1 MNPHQQILEKS
12 AEAYQLYLPHISIDT
27 VIFGFSE
34 NELKVLAIKMKFN
47 NQWFLPGGYL
57 KKEEHIDDAAVRIL
71 SERAGVTDLFLEEFS
86 VFGKNGRSEEVF
98 SDYDDTLWH
107 KQRFISIGY
116 YALVNYH
123 DVSPKADELSNEFE
137 WLDVNNLDEY
147 SITMDHKQIILKALL
162 TLRERITYKPIGYN
176 LLPEKFTMTELQRLY
191 ETILGRTLNR
201 GNFYRK
207 IKNLGILTKLDE
219 LRTGGAHKAQD
230 LYCFNK
236 ENYEKALQNGV
247 NSW

>member
-1 MNPHQQILEKS
+1 MNPHTQILQKS
-12 AEAYQLYLPHISIDT
+12 TEAYQLYLPHISIDT

-47 NQWFLPGGYL
+47 KQWFLPGGYL

-71 SERAGVTDLFLEEFS
+71 QERAGVTDIFLEEFS
-86 VFGKNGRSEEVF
+86 VFGRNGRSEEVF
-98 SDYDDTLWH
+98 SDYDESLWH

-123 DVSPKADELSNEFE
+123 DVSPTADELSDEFE
-137 WLDVNNLDEY
+137 WLDVNNLDHY
-147 SITMDHKQIILKALL
+147 LITMDHKQIILKALL

-191 ETILGRTLNR
+191 ETILGRSLNR

-219 LRTGGAHKAQD
+219 QRKGGAHKAQD
-230 LYCFNK
+230 VYSFNK

>member
-123 DVSPKADELSNEFE
+123 DVFPKADELSNEFE

-230 LYCFNK
+230 LYSFNK

>member
-1 MNPHQQILEKS
+1 MNPRKQILQKS
-12 AEAYQLYLPHISIDT
+12 AEAYQLYIPHISIDT

-47 NQWFLPGGYL
+47 EQWFLPGGYL
-57 KKEEHIDDAAVRIL
+57 KKEENIDNAAIRIL
-71 SERAGVTDLFLEEFS
+71 RDRAGVTDIFLEEFS
-86 VFGKNGRSEEVF
+86 VFGDNGRNEEVF
-98 SDYDDTLWH
+98 SDYDDSLWH

-116 YALVNYH
+116 YALVNYN
-123 DVSPKADELSNEFE
+123 DVSPKADELSHEFE
-137 WLDVNNLDEY
+137 WLDVNNLDQY

-191 ETILGRTLNR
+191 ETILGRNLNR

-219 LRTGGAHKAQD
+219 LRTGGAHKPQD
-230 LYCFNK
+230 LYSFNK
-236 ENYEKALQNGV
+236 EHYEKALQNGV

>member
-1 MNPHQQILEKS
+1 MNSRQQLLERS
-12 AEAYQLYLPHISIDT
+12 TEAYQLYLPHISIDT

-47 NQWFLPGGYL
+47 KQWFLPGGYL
-57 KKEEHIDDAAVRIL
+57 KKEENIDDAAVRIL
-71 SERAGVTDLFLEEFS
+71 SERAGVTDIFLEEFS

-98 SDYDDTLWH
+98 SDYDDNLWH

-116 YALVNYH
+116 YALVNYN
-123 DVSPKADELSNEFE
+123 DVSPKADELSEEFE
-137 WLDVNNLDEY
+137 WLDVNNLDHY
-147 SITMDHKQIILKALL
+147 QITMDHKQIILKALL

-191 ETILGRTLNR
+191 ETILGRSLNR

-219 LRTGGAHKAQD
+219 QRKGGAHKAQD
-230 LYCFNK
+230 LYSFNQ
-236 ENYEKALQNGV
+236 ENYVKALENGV